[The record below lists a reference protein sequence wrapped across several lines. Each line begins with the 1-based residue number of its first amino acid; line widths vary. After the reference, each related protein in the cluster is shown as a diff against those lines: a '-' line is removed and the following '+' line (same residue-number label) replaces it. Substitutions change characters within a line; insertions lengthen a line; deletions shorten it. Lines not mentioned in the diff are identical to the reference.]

1 MGLLQELFRTHGP
14 AYLERFGSAI
24 PKAHKTVIAA
34 IADCH
39 TEAAGSALYVCEGCG
54 QQHVVHRSCG
64 NRHCPCCQQGKG
76 QAWLERHR
84 ARQLP
89 GEHFLL
95 TFTVPE
101 PLRPFLRRHQR
112 IGYGALFAASAG
124 AIKALAVDPRH
135 IGGDVPGFFGV
146 LHTWGRT
153 LQYHP
158 HIHYVVVG
166 GALSHED
173 GRWHPARPGFY
184 LPVRALSRIVR
195 AKFRDRIATDGL
207 LGEIPGEVWATEWNV
222 NCQPAGDGLQALQ
235 YLAPYVFKVAI
246 SERRILGVDEDHV
259 RFRYQKPHSTRVRTM
274 TLPIMEFMRRF
285 LQHVLPRGFMKVRY
299 YGFLSP
305 SASVP
310 LEDVKARI
318 EMASGFALA
327 ALEAASEP
335 PAALRCRHCGG
346 ALRFSR
352 LLLAGDSAL
361 GGLASLAQRAG
372 ESSLVSAMPVGP

>member
-1 MGLLQELFRTHGP
+1 
-14 AYLERFGSAI
+14 
-24 PKAHKTVIAA
+24 
-34 IADCH
+34 
-39 TEAAGSALYVCEGCG
+39 
-54 QQHVVHRSCG
+54 
-64 NRHCPCCQQGKG
+64 
-76 QAWLERHR
+76 
-84 ARQLP
+84 
-89 GEHFLL
+89 
-95 TFTVPE
+95 VPE
-101 PLRPFLRRHQR
+101 PLRPFLRHHQKL
-112 IGYGALFAASAG
+112 GYGALFAASSG
-124 AIKALAVDPRH
+124 AIKALAADPRH

-166 GALSHED
+166 GALSRED

-195 AKFRDRIATDGL
+195 AKFRDEVDTHGL
-207 LGEIPGEVWATEWNV
+207 LGEIPDQVWSMEWNV
-222 NCQPAGDGLQALQ
+222 NCQAAGDGSEALQ

-246 SERRILGVDEDHV
+246 GERRILSVDAHDV
-259 RFRYQKPHSTRVRTM
+259 RFRYQKPHSNRVRTM

-305 SASVP
+305 TSAVA
-310 LEDVKARI
+310 LEEVKARI
-318 EMASGFALA
+318 EMASGFAVA
-327 ALEAASEP
+327 AAEGVSEP

-352 LLLAGDSAL
+352 FVLPGDAAIGELAAL
-361 GGLASLAQRAG
+361 GQRAG
-372 ESSLVSAMPVGP
+372 ASSTLSAVPAGP

>member
-1 MGLLQELFRTHGP
+1 MGLLQDLFRTHGP
-14 AYLERFGSAI
+14 AYVERFGDAM
-24 PKAHKTVIAA
+24 PQAHKKVIAA
-34 IADCH
+34 ITDCP
-39 TEAAGSALYVCEGCG
+39 TEAAGSALYVCDGCG
-54 QQHVVHRSCG
+54 QRHVVHRSCG

-76 QAWLERHR
+76 HEWLERHL

-89 GEHFLL
+89 GEHFML

-101 PLRPFLRRHQR
+101 PLRPFLRRHQK
-112 IGYGALFAASAG
+112 IGYGALFAASSG

-153 LQYHP
+153 LQFHP

-166 GALSHED
+166 DALSRED

-195 AKFRDRIATDGL
+195 AKFRDQVDTHGL
-207 LGEIPGEVWATEWNV
+207 LGEIPAEVWATEWNV
-222 NCQPAGDGLQALQ
+222 NCQAAGDGREALQ
-235 YLAPYVFKVAI
+235 YQAPYVFKVAI
-246 SERRILGVDEDHV
+246 GERRILSVDADSV
-259 RFRYQKPHSTRVRTM
+259 RFRYQKQHSNRVRTM
-274 TLPIMEFMRRF
+274 TLPVMEFMRRF

-305 SASVP
+305 SSSVP

-327 ALEAASEP
+327 APEANSEP
-335 PAALRCRHCGG
+335 PAGLRCRQCGG
-346 ALRFSR
+346 ALRFYR
-352 LLLAGDSAL
+352 LLLPGDPAI
-361 GGLASLAQRAG
+361 GWLASLGQRAG
-372 ESSLVSAMPVGP
+372 EPSTLSAVPAGP

>member
-1 MGLLQELFRTHGP
+1 
-14 AYLERFGSAI
+14 
-24 PKAHKTVIAA
+24 
-34 IADCH
+34 
-39 TEAAGSALYVCEGCG
+39 
-54 QQHVVHRSCG
+54 VVHRSCG
-64 NRHCPCCQQGKG
+64 NRHCPGCQQGKG
-76 QAWLERHR
+76 HEWLERHR

-89 GEHFLL
+89 GEHFML

-101 PLRPFLRRHQR
+101 PLRPFLRRHQT

-124 AIKALAVDPRH
+124 ALKTLAVDPRH

-166 GALSHED
+166 GALSRTD

-195 AKFRDRIATDGL
+195 AKFRDQIAKRGL
-207 LGEIPGEVWATEWNV
+207 LGEIPGEVWAMEWNV
-222 NCQPAGDGLQALQ
+222 NCQPAGDGGGALQ

-246 SERRILGVDEDHV
+246 GEHRILAVDADHV
-259 RFRYQKPHSTRVRTM
+259 RFRYQKPHSHRGRTM

-305 SASVP
+305 SSSVP

-318 EMASGFALA
+318 EMASGFALVA
-327 ALEAASEP
+327 PETTSEP

-352 LLLAGDSAL
+352 LLLPGDSAI
-361 GGLASLAQRAG
+361 GSLAALGPRPG
-372 ESSLVSAMPVGP
+372 ESATPSAVPAGP